1 MVSNFERILV
11 EIRREADVVGTDQ
24 GLAPGSIVELIMSI
38 VDVED
43 RHRIRTEARINQK
56 VKGMI
61 QNVALANRARE
72 EA

>member
-72 EA
+72 ET